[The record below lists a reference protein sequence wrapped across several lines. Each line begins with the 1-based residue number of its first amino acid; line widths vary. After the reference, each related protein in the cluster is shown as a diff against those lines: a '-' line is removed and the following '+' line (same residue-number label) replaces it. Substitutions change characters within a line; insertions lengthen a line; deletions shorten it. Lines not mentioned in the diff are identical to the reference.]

1 MCKRGRVWKIGA
13 VIALLTVAWP
23 CRADAPTREYQV
35 KAAFVYNFTQ
45 FVEWPDSA
53 FASKDSPFVVAT
65 VGADPFNGAL
75 EQAMAAKSV
84 ADRSVTVEHFASV
97 DSVGPC
103 QLLFV
108 PASQDSSAKALCD
121 KLDGKPV
128 LTIGESDEFL
138 PAGGGVR
145 FFFEDNRIRFE
156 INLDPI
162 AADGLKVSAKLM
174 KLARIYRK

>member
-1 MCKRGRVWKIGA
+1 MA
-13 VIALLTVAWP
+13 VVALMTVALP

-84 ADRSVTVEHFASV
+84 GDRLMAVAHFASI
-97 DSVGPC
+97 DTVGPC

-108 PASQDSSAKALCD
+108 PASRQSSTRALCD

-128 LTIGESDEFL
+128 LTVGESDEFC
-138 PAGGGVR
+138 ADGGAIR
-145 FFFEDNRIRFE
+145 FFIEDNRIHFE
-156 INLDPI
+156 INPDPI
-162 AADGLKVSAKLM
+162 AAGGLKVSAKLM

>member
-1 MCKRGRVWKIGA
+1 MGV
-13 VIALLTVAWP
+13 VIAVVTATLP

-75 EQAMAAKSV
+75 EQAMAAKAV
-84 ADRSVTVEHFASV
+84 DDRTVTVQHFASV
-97 DSVGPC
+97 DSLGPC

-128 LTIGESDEFL
+128 LTVGESDGFL
-138 PAGGGVR
+138 PAGGGIR

-156 INLDPI
+156 INPDPI
-162 AADGLKVSAKLM
+162 ATDGLKVSAKLM
-174 KLARIYRK
+174 RLARIYKK